1 LAESGFASQGWSQ
14 MIFGYVAAGVF
25 CLLLLLVFV
34 SMLVTRRGREALGEG
49 CAEDCIEAIF
59 SGFLGG

>member
-1 LAESGFASQGWSQ
+1 